1 MYWLVMILSVAT
13 LEPVTFEIKVGN
25 HFMCAAAKSKFL
37 KSNPPIIKIGDT
49 TKESNIDSIKC
60 VKR

>member
-1 MYWLVMILSVAT
+1 MILSVAT